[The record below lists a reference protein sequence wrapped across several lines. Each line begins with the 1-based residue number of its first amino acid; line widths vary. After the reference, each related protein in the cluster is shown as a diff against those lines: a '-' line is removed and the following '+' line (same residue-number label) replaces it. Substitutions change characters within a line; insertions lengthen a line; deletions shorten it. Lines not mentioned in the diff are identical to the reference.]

1 MLNTPLPHRSVLVT
15 GAGSGIGRAIAIRLT
30 GVGYT
35 VVGTV
40 RDVERARALTA
51 EAAVTSKP
59 MRFLPLDLSSASS
72 IASLAVEVEAAGGVD
87 IVVNNAGSGVF
98 GAIEEVD
105 AAQAARQFA
114 VNVFGP
120 LELTRRLLPG
130 LRARK
135 GQVIWIGSLA
145 GRISLPFQAH
155 YSATKSAI
163 SSLSDALRMELRP
176 HGVRVTCI
184 EPGDFATGFTGARQ
198 VVTVASSPY
207 APQHARCLAAVEKQ
221 EREAPSP
228 DRVADLVERLCR
240 MADPPSNVPVGE
252 HARTLCLLLRLLPDR
267 LREFIVRK
275 TYAQA

>member
-1 MLNTPLPHRSVLVT
+1 MDTPSRQKNVLVT
-15 GAGSGIGRAIAIRLT
+15 GAGSGIGRAIAIRLADA
-30 GVGYT
+30 GHAVI
-35 VVGTV
+35 GTV
-40 RDVERARALTA
+40 RDAERARALTA
-51 EAAVTSKP
+51 EAAASSKSL
-59 MRFLPLDLSSASS
+59 RFLSLDLSSASA
-72 IASLAVEVEAAGGVD
+72 IASLVEEVEAAGGVD
-87 IVVNNAGSGVF
+87 IVVNNAGNGVF

-105 AAQAARQFA
+105 ATLVARQFA
-114 VNVFGP
+114 TNVFGP

-176 HGVRVTCI
+176 HGVRVTCV
-184 EPGDFATGFTGARQ
+184 EPGDFATGFTTARQ
-198 VVTVASSPY
+198 VVSAASSPY

-228 DRVADLVERLCR
+228 DWVANLVERLCR
-240 MADPPSNVPVGE
+240 MPDPPAHVPVGE
-252 HARTLCLLLRLLPDR
+252 NARTLSFLLRLLPDR
-267 LREFIVRK
+267 LRELIVRK
-275 TYAQA
+275 TYAQG

>member
-1 MLNTPLPHRSVLVT
+1 MNSPSRHKSVLVT
-15 GAGSGIGRAIAIRLT
+15 GAATGIGRAIAIRLSDA
-30 GVGYT
+30 GY
-35 VVGTV
+35 VVTGTV
-40 RDVERARALTA
+40 RDAERARALTA
-51 EAAVTSKP
+51 EAAATSKP
-59 MRFLPLDLSSASS
+59 LRYLSLDLSSAASV
-72 IASLAVEVEAAGGVD
+72 ASLVAEVEAAAGVD
-87 IVVNNAGSGVF
+87 ILVNNAGTGVF
-98 GAIEEVD
+98 GAVEEVD
-105 AAQAARQFA
+105 ATLVARQFA
-114 VNVFGP
+114 ANVFGP

-176 HGVRVTCI
+176 HGVRVTCV
-184 EPGDFATGFTGARQ
+184 EPGDFATGFTNARQ

-221 EREAPSP
+221 ERAAPSP
-228 DRVADLVERLCR
+228 DWVANLVERLCR
-240 MADPPSNVPVGE
+240 MPDPPARVPVGE
-252 HARTLCLLLRLLPDR
+252 NARTLCLLLRLLPDR
-267 LREFIVRK
+267 LRALIVRK

>member
-1 MLNTPLPHRSVLVT
+1 MTTPSRSKSVLVT
-15 GAGSGIGRAIAIRLT
+15 GAGSGIGRAIAVRLT
-30 GVGYT
+30 DAGY
-35 VVGTV
+35 VVIGTV
-40 RDVERARALTA
+40 RDGERARALTA
-51 EAAVTSKP
+51 DAAATSKP
-59 MRFLPLDLSSASS
+59 IRFLPLDLSSASS

-87 IVVNNAGSGVF
+87 IVVNNAGNGVF

-105 AAQAARQFA
+105 ATAVARQFEA
-114 VNVFGP
+114 NVFGP

-155 YSATKSAI
+155 YSAAKSAV

-176 HGVRVTCI
+176 HGVRVTCV

-198 VVTVASSPY
+198 IFTVASSPY

-228 DRVADLVERLCR
+228 ERVANLVERLCR
-240 MADPPSNVPVGE
+240 MPDPPSSVPVGE

-275 TYAQA
+275 TYAQV